1 MDRESIDKEYAE
13 LCTKY
18 GDACQKI
25 DHLTEQEGIQLEA
38 LDKQRHEIEQAYAK
52 ARIELVKQKLQI
64 EARWKELRTAL
75 DDLKKADVQAETSDT
90 PG

>member
-1 MDRESIDKEYAE
+1 MDRESIDREYAE

-18 GDACQKI
+18 GDAYQKI
-25 DHLTEQEGIQLEA
+25 EHLTEQEGIQLEA
-38 LDKQRHEIEQAYAK
+38 LERQRHEIEQAYAK
-52 ARIELVKQKLQI
+52 ARLELVSQKIQI

-75 DDLKKADVQAETSDT
+75 DDLKKADLQPETSNT